1 MRVGFVVQNCLKLP
15 TSAIDNA
22 IQIAKREL
30 DEWDRREARV
40 ARYSALLSS
49 SQKRKFEEAYLRE
62 TTDLTMRLHV
72 LNLLKCSL
80 SFRKPKGRRP
90 HSWDYEVDFNEMKSV
105 LLSDL
110 ELLLRFP
117 HCFGEK
123 CRKRVFHHLSVSI
136 LCLLNG
142 LRISEALEA
151 FKKAIQ
157 GVFERSS
164 SNLHRV
170 HVRVR
175 KKRGREEFRDAYIH
189 PLVLKGIKDLGIKAS
204 DKDLNLTRQS
214 VSVFLSRNYGVN
226 PHSLRYSFVSE
237 MVKRKVPLPIVCRV
251 LHHSK
256 LDFVLHYT
264 SARYGEEALAE
275 FAREFC
281 SM

>member
-15 TSAIDNA
+15 TTAIDDV
-22 IQIAKREL
+22 IRIAKQKL

-49 SQKRKFEEAYLRE
+49 SQKRKFEEAYLRA

-72 LNLLKCSL
+72 LNLLKRSL

-90 HSWDYEVDFNEMKSV
+90 HSWDYEVDFNEMKTV
-105 LLSDL
+105 LLADL

-117 HCFGEK
+117 NCFGEK
-123 CRKRVFHHLSVSI
+123 CRKRVFHHLSVALLS
-136 LCLLNG
+136 LLNG
-142 LRISEALEA
+142 LRVSEAIEA
-151 FKKAIQ
+151 FWKAVS
-157 GVFERSS
+157 GNFVSS

-189 PLVLKGIKDLGIKAS
+189 PLVLKGIKDLGIRVS

-264 SARYGEEALAE
+264 SARYGEEALEE
-275 FAREFC
+275 FIREVA
-281 SM
+281 

>member
-15 TSAIDNA
+15 TSAIDDA
-22 IQIAKREL
+22 IRIAKQKL

-62 TTDLTMRLHV
+62 TADLTMRLHV
-72 LNLLKCSL
+72 LNLLKRSL

-90 HSWDYEVDFNEMKSV
+90 HSWDYEVDFDEMKSV

-123 CRKRVFHHLSVSI
+123 CRKRVFHHLSVAVLS
-136 LCLLNG
+136 LLNG
-142 LRISEALEA
+142 LRVSEAIEA
-151 FKKAIQ
+151 FWRAVA
-157 GVFERSS
+157 GDFERSS

-175 KKRGREEFRDAYIH
+175 KKRREEFRDAYIH
-189 PLVLKGIKDLGIKAS
+189 PLVLKGIKDLGIT
-204 DKDLNLTRQS
+204 KDLNLTRQS

-226 PHSLRYSFVSE
+226 PHSLRYSFVGA
-237 MVKRKVPLPIVCRV
+237 MVKRGVPLPVVCRV

-264 SARYGEEALAE
+264 SARYGEEALEE
-275 FAREFC
+275 FIREVV
-281 SM
+281 